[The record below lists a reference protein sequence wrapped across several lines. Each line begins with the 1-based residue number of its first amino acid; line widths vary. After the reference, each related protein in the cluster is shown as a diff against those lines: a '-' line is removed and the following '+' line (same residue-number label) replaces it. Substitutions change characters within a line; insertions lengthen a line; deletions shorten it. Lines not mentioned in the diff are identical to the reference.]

1 MASNRREYY
10 KKNRKRIKRDLK
22 NTLNGVLSACF
33 GCVAAILFF
42 VGIGRS
48 FANEGAAGALLG
60 TIGLFGL
67 VFALGAAVLGFF
79 AFKEP
84 NIRPALPRL
93 GSILGVI
100 LTVVYIVLYIMGA
113 VIA

>member
-33 GCVAAILFF
+33 GCVAVALFF

-48 FANEGAAGALLG
+48 FAQDGAAGALLG

-67 VFALGAAVLGFF
+67 VCAAGGLVLGIF

-93 GSILGVI
+93 GCITGGI
-100 LTVVYIVLYIMGA
+100 LTVVYAVLYIIGA
-113 VIA
+113 MMA

>member
-33 GCVAAILFF
+33 GCVCAILFF
-42 VGIGRS
+42 VSIGRS
-48 FANEGAAGALLG
+48 FAHDGVAGPLLG

-67 VFALGAAVLGFF
+67 VFAVGALVLGFF

-93 GSILGVI
+93 GTILGAI
-100 LTVVYIVLYIMGA
+100 LTVVYVVLYVMGA
-113 VIA
+113 MAV

>member
-33 GCVAAILFF
+33 GWAAVVLFL

-48 FANEGAAGALLG
+48 FVHDGAAGVLLG
-60 TIGLFGL
+60 TMGLLGL
-67 VFALGAAVLGFF
+67 VLAIGGVIMGFF

-93 GSILGVI
+93 GMITGGI
-100 LTVVYIVLYIMGA
+100 LTVVYIVLYIVGA
-113 VIA
+113 VIG

>member
-33 GCVAAILFF
+33 GCAAAVLFF
-42 VGIGRS
+42 VGVGRS
-48 FANEGAAGALLG
+48 FAQEGVAGPLLG

-67 VFALGAAVLGFF
+67 VFAIGAAVLGFF
-79 AFKEP
+79 AFKEK
-84 NIRPALPRL
+84 NIRPELPKL
-93 GSILGVI
+93 GTVLGVI
-100 LTVVYIVLYIMGA
+100 LTIVYVVLYVFGI
-113 VIA
+113 VTS

>member
-10 KKNRKRIKRDLK
+10 KNNRKRIKRDLK

-33 GCVAAILFF
+33 GCVSAVLFF

-48 FANEGAAGALLG
+48 FADEGASGALLG

-67 VFALGAAVLGFF
+67 VFSLGGAVLGFL
-79 AFKEP
+79 ALKEP
-84 NIRPALPRL
+84 NVRPAFPRL
-93 GSILGVI
+93 GGVLGVI
-100 LTVVYIVLYIMGA
+100 LTVVYIVLYILGA
-113 VIA
+113 VMA